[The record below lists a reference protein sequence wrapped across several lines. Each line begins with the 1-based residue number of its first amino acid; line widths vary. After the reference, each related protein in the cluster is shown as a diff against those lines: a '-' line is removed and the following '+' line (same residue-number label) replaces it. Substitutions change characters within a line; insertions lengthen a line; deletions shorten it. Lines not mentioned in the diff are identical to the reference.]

1 MYKDRKEKIIATIEA
16 RMTSTRLPGKVLLPL
31 GGTTV
36 LGLLIERLKRS
47 QYLDAIC
54 VATTTNAQDD
64 RVAAL
69 AKELGVECFRGSEA
83 DVLGR
88 VLGAAQANK
97 ADIIVEIT
105 GDCPFTDHR
114 VVDRGIE
121 EFFTRSVD
129 YVSNA
134 LSVTYPRGGF
144 EVQVF
149 PTSVLAEVDTL
160 TQEPIDRTHVSYYI
174 YQHPEKYR
182 LYNFEAP
189 QAARAPE
196 LRVVLDERDD
206 YKLITKVFAEL
217 YPQNPDFSV
226 EDVVKYLRAHPD
238 VAALNKNVRGKK
250 AHEL

>member
-1 MYKDRKEKIIATIEA
+1 MYTGRKERIVATIEA

-36 LGLLIERLKRS
+36 LGCLIERLKRS
-47 QYLDAIC
+47 RYVDAIC
-54 VATTTNAQDD
+54 VATTTNVQDEP
-64 RVAAL
+64 VVAL
-69 AKELGVECFRGSEA
+69 AKECGVECFRGSES

-88 VLGAAQANK
+88 VLGAAQATG

-121 EFFTRSVD
+121 EFFSRPVD
-129 YVSNA
+129 FVSNA
-134 LSVTYPRGGF
+134 LSVTFPHGGF

-149 PTSVLAEVDTL
+149 PTAVLSEVDTL
-160 TQEPIDRTHVSYYI
+160 TNEPVDRTHVSYYI

-189 QAARAPE
+189 PEARAPE
-196 LRVVLDERDD
+196 LRVVLDEPAD
-206 YKLITKVFAEL
+206 YQLITNVYSALHPK
-217 YPQNPDFSV
+217 NPDFSV
-226 EDVVKYLRAHPD
+226 EEVVQYLHTHPD
-238 VAALNKNVRGKK
+238 VAALNANVKGKK